1 MKEELDME
9 PRQLIE
15 DLVPQLTRNAN
26 VVDIQER
33 SQEFRVTIAGT
44 TGVVARCD
52 VAREDVEEALS
63 DDRVRA
69 RLADVLK
76 RAADRTVAE
85 VGDARG

>member
-1 MKEELDME
+1 ME
-9 PRQLIE
+9 PRQLIV

-33 SQEFRVTIAGT
+33 PEEFRVTIAGT
-44 TGVVARCD
+44 TGVIARCD

-85 VGDARG
+85 VGDGRG

>member
-1 MKEELDME
+1 ME
-9 PRQLIE
+9 PRQLIV

-33 SQEFRVTIAGT
+33 PQDFRVTIAGT

-52 VAREDVEEALS
+52 VAREDVEDALN

-76 RAADRTVAE
+76 RAADSTVAE